1 MPSKQQQPTA
11 PAPSFSPEELVSE
24 PLKAVLSML
33 EKKVRN
39 MEKRKLKLKEYEKKI
54 QAGTKLTEE
63 QKKAAGDLIV
73 VEHGLLTIA
82 DMQKTISTM
91 QTEYTKLTR
100 KEEKRA
106 KIEADKKAQ
115 QKEVEICQK
124 SASINAIL
132 SAFSDEARQDML
144 AEGLLSEEELEILD
158 QAYGILNP
166 VDTEAKVSEITERCS
181 LHMRGI
187 IAEADTIAYEEVT
200 HKRIAEIISKIQ
212 ESGYFEE
219 EHAVVV
225 AVPEIEA
232 VEETLVNGDC
242 TESVRPEED
251 TPTEN
256 GEVTP
261 EETIQAGDSI
271 DFLSNDA
278 VIVEPVVN
286 GVTDHP
292 EEPEVDDNSNY
303 IEVEKE
309 AESKPA
315 VTLNASVPEFVPPQP
330 QQNAWAARG
339 NPWQQRV

>member
-1 MPSKQQQPTA
+1 MPAKQQQTTA
-11 PAPSFSPEELVSE
+11 PTPSFSPEELVSE
-24 PLKAVLSML
+24 PLKAVLGML

-54 QAGTKLTEE
+54 QQGSQLTEE

-73 VEHGLLTIA
+73 VEHGLITIA

-91 QTEYTKLTR
+91 QAEYTKLTR
-100 KEEKRA
+100 KEEKRV
-106 KIEADKKAQ
+106 KMEAEKKAQ

-166 VDTEAKVSEITERCS
+166 VDADAKVSEITERCS

-200 HKRIAEIISKIQ
+200 HKRIAEIITKVQ

-232 VEETLVNGDC
+232 VEETLVNGDY
-242 TESVRPEED
+242 EEPGQPEED
-251 TPTEN
+251 TTEN
-256 GEVTP
+256 VEVLPGES
-261 EETIQAGDSI
+261 IQASDSI
-271 DFLSNDA
+271 DFLSDDA

-292 EEPEVDDNSNY
+292 SEPAVDDNRNY
-303 IEVEKE
+303 IDVEKE

-315 VTLNASVPEFVPPQP
+315 VALNASVPEFVPPQP
-330 QQNAWAARG
+330 QPNAWATRG